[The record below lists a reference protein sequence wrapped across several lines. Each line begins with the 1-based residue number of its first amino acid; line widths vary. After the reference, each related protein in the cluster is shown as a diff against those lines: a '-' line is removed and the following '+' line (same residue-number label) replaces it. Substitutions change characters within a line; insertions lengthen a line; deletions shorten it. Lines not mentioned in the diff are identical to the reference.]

1 MTRLAP
7 LVLLFVP
14 LAAFADVAP
23 GGGCGCAAATAPLA
37 TGMIAGA
44 ALLAFWRR

>member
-1 MTRLAP
+1 MSRLAP
-7 LVLLFVP
+7 FVLLFVP
-14 LAAFADVAP
+14 FAALADVAP
-23 GGGCGCAAATAPLA
+23 GGCGCTAATAPLA